1 MAKKTGDYKKLDEE
15 EYYRVGTNR
24 GVVKVSE
31 EQQSGVKTV
40 SFSKEFSK
48 DEKWIPKGGKFFSVS
63 FRFIGKIIDIL
74 IKFAGKFGWKV
85 SSLETPEK
93 QIKELK
99 IQLDNAIKQK
109 IDVEKI
115 NEKLEFDIKNF
126 KELLKTLRE
135 NVIKENLDKFEKDIK
150 KF

>member
-48 DEKWIPKGGKFFSVS
+48 DKKWITTK
-63 FRFIGKIIDIL
+63 GKI
-74 IKFAGKFGWKV
+74 FFFV
-85 SSLETPEK
+85 
-93 QIKELK
+93 
-99 IQLDNAIKQK
+99 
-109 IDVEKI
+109 
-115 NEKLEFDIKNF
+115 FF
-126 KELLKTLRE
+126 
-135 NVIKENLDKFEKDIK
+135 F
-150 KF
+150 FF